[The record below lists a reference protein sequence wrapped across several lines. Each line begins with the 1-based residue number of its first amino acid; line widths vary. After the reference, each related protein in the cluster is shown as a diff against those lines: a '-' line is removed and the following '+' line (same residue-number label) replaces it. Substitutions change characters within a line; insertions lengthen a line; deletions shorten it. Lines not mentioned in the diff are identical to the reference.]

1 MVDGGTCADE
11 KIIQLLQNLMQEL
24 QSGRAIYVHCYGGH
38 GRTGI
43 VACALLCLMLGVTS
57 HEAVRVEKT
66 MKAPQLLES
75 SMVAL
80 REDLEHLN
88 GQFQGLQQEAEAAL
102 HSMAL
107 QLGSVVTWVQEK
119 LEVPQ
124 HFMKENLGAWH
135 AVKGCCTARLPS
147 RAFTTGHSKIQNIDD
162 QKFKDLQEPC
172 LVHCGTTWSQR
183 SRRVADALA
192 NWDSGQMPIYS
203 LDLDRA
209 PATISSRHIK
219 GIPTLLLM
227 RENRVE
233 ARADGADLEDLLRLM
248 EAAKPY
254 LKGARQ
260 DDEDGGLVSPMNAL
274 KSAEQMLTESNFSA
288 AQQLF
293 SRALEGNPDGAFRA
307 RYGLVRCAYWQLV
320 AAVRKPNQGQEGA
333 NIATGGCRV
342 AWAFILRQEEK
353 ILHLWATGEK
363 KDAIEQALGWY
374 QSVASKDLPGLINAY
389 CLPERRILDRP
400 GGIPTRIRQQG
411 TSHESIYAQVPHL
424 AIGPESPGPVAPRAL
439 LRRLLL
445 AAIDENFIQGKKS
458 LVADSLA
465 DLAFLLDKEE
475 FIPFYTRRIFLRRGG
490 RPTYGLGTGK
500 RSGFSKRYW
509 ICWPET
515 FYPNTKK
522 MGSPHCDKND

>member
-1 MVDGGTCADE
+1 
-11 KIIQLLQNLMQEL
+11 
-24 QSGRAIYVHCYGGH
+24 RVHF
-38 GRTGI
+38 RTP
-43 VACALLCLMLGVTS
+43 LG
-57 HEAVRVEKT
+57 
-66 MKAPQLLES
+66 M
-75 SMVAL
+75 
-80 REDLEHLN
+80 
-88 GQFQGLQQEAEAAL
+88 
-102 HSMAL
+102 
-107 QLGSVVTWVQEK
+107 TW
-119 LEVPQ
+119 
-124 HFMKENLGAWH
+124 
-135 AVKGCCTARLPS
+135 ARLPS

-162 QKFKDLQEPC
+162 QKFKADNNFDLQEPC

-260 DDEDGGLVSPMNAL
+260 DDEDASKVSPMNAL

-320 AAVRKPNQGQEGA
+320 AAVRKPNQGQEGGE
-333 NIATGGCRV
+333 GGQPFDKLVKELSSALCELREHHEEELFGCGQQV
-342 AWAFILRQEEK
+342 RIDSLKQTLLLADAELLVDAWTPDKNRGKEEEK

-400 GGIPTRIRQQG
+400 GGIPTR
-411 TSHESIYAQVPHL
+411 SIYAQVPHL